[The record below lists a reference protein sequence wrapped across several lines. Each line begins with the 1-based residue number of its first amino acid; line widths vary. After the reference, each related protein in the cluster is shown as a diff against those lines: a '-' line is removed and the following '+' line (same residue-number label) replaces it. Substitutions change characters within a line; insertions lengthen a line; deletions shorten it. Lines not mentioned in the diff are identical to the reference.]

1 LAIFSQQLHLIRDCW
16 KEEAEGRPKIDVAL
30 KILKQ
35 MQNVGRRSNRNVMDH
50 VFGMLEQYAE
60 KLEEQVDERT
70 KELGEEKRKADL
82 LLGKLLPK

>member
-1 LAIFSQQLHLIRDCW
+1 
-16 KEEAEGRPKIDVAL
+16 
-30 KILKQ
+30 
-35 MQNVGRRSNRNVMDH
+35 MDH